1 MKFIIL
7 ILSLFLFSVSSYSQ
21 NNTKSNVEFTSDS
34 LEVDENKNLMI
45 ASGNVI
51 IKSEKETIKA
61 DNVKYDKS
69 LDKATASGNISIISY
84 DGTIIETSEII
95 LTNEFKDILALTL
108 FTKFKDNSKLKA
120 SRLSKT
126 SDRSVFFNGEYTPCN
141 CDFKN
146 GEKPVWQLNSSE
158 VTHDKL
164 EKMIYFKNVVLK
176 IMDYPLFYI
185 PYLSTP
191 DPLVRR
197 KSGFLMPSIGYSNR
211 NGLETTIPYYFTTE
225 NESWDSTF
233 TNHFKGKNGYINQLN
248 VRKKYLSGF
257 LETNLFQGQVDTN
270 NDDEDQVFSGN
281 LYFDGKLE
289 SNWNINA
296 SGKYSDQDTF
306 MRRYNFDN
314 SSKYKNYIKTNKV
327 SNNSFSEIEWYKYTN
342 LEIDTKNN
350 QPKLQP
356 SIKHKVFLNDKNINS
371 AISLN
376 AHEIKDDEGYDI
388 QRWSGSGILEH
399 KINNKFIDFMLSAET
414 GLDLYAIK
422 NRPSSDTNNNKYL
435 DRLSLGVSVLSKKDF
450 IFNIGQHDLL
460 MTPKVQIVSMHSTNR
475 KNDVPNRDSS
485 DFRIDHANLF
495 LINQYQGRDN
505 IQTNQRLNF
514 GIDNDLDTD
523 IGSFSFF
530 FGQSQKIGGTNQNII
545 DTTSDR
551 QSDFITEIQWMSSK
565 EFNLSYNA
573 LLDHHNLETNYTS
586 IELSGEYSNFSY
598 NLIHRSV
605 DKNLISDNS
614 DREEIQFSI
623 GKKIDNWKISYT
635 NKYDLNNNDSELIE
649 EEILLDYVG
658 EYMFQDC
665 LSLKLSYKNKDGA
678 PDRDIL
684 PENSIFL
691 TLSLKNLGDYGLN
704 SLF

>member
-1 MKFIIL
+1 MKIIIL
-7 ILSLFLFSVSSYSQ
+7 ILSLFLFSVPSYSKE
-21 NNTKSNVEFTSDS
+21 NTEKNVEFTSDS
-34 LEVDENKNLMI
+34 VEVDEKKNLMI
-45 ASGNVI
+45 ARGNVI

-61 DNVKYDKS
+61 DSVKYDKV
-69 LDKATASGNISIISY
+69 LDKATASGNIIIINN
-84 DGTIIETSEII
+84 DGTIIETSEIT
-95 LTNEFKDILALTL
+95 LTNEFKNILALTL
-108 FTKFKDNSKLKA
+108 FSKFKDNSKLKA
-120 SRLSKT
+120 SKLSKT
-126 SDRSVFFNGEYTPCN
+126 SDISIFFNGEYTPCD

-191 DPLVRR
+191 DPSVRR
-197 KSGFLMPSIGYSNR
+197 KSGFLTPSIGYSNR

-225 NESWDSTF
+225 DESWDSTF

-270 NDDEDQVFSGN
+270 NEDEDQVFAGN

-314 SSKYKNYIKTNKV
+314 SSKYKNFIKTNKI

-342 LEIDTKNN
+342 LEVDSKNN
-350 QPKLQP
+350 QPNLQP
-356 SIKHKVFLNDKNINS
+356 SIKHKGFFNDKNINS
-371 AISLN
+371 EISLN

-399 KINNKFIDFMLSAET
+399 KVNNKFIDLMFSAET

-422 NRPSSDTNNNKYL
+422 NRPSTDTNNNKYL

-523 IGSFSFF
+523 IGSFSLF

-565 EFNLSYNA
+565 KFNLSYNA

-605 DKNLISDNS
+605 NKNLISDNS

-665 LSLKLSYKNKDGA
+665 LSVKLSYKNKDGA

>member
-7 ILSLFLFSVSSYSQ
+7 ILSFFLFSVSSYSQ
-21 NNTKSNVEFTSDS
+21 DNSKSNVEFTSDS

-45 ASGNVI
+45 ARGNVV
-51 IKSEKETIKA
+51 IKSKKETIKA
-61 DNVKYDKS
+61 DSVKYDKS
-69 LDKATASGNISIISY
+69 SDKAIASGNISIISN
-84 DGTIIETSEII
+84 DGTIIETSEIT

-120 SRLSKT
+120 SRLLKT
-126 SDRSVFFNGEYTPCN
+126 LDRSVFFNGEYTPCN

-146 GEKPVWQLNSSE
+146 GEKPVWQINSSE

-176 IMDYPLFYI
+176 IMDYPVFYI
-185 PYLSTP
+185 PYMSTP
-191 DPLVRR
+191 DPSVRR
-197 KSGFLMPSIGYSNR
+197 KSGFLSPSIGYSNR
-211 NGLETTIPYYFTTE
+211 NGLETTIPYYFITKDK
-225 NESWDSTF
+225 SWDTTF
-233 TNHFKGKNGYINQLN
+233 TNHFKGKNGYVNQLN
-248 VRKKYLSGF
+248 VRKKNQSSSI
-257 LETNLFQGQVDTN
+257 ETNLFQGRVETN
-270 NDDEDQVFSGN
+270 NDDQDKVFAGN

-289 SNWNINA
+289 SNWYVNA
-296 SGKYSDQDTF
+296 SGKYTDQDTF

-314 SSKYKNYIKTNKV
+314 STSYKSFIKTNKV
-327 SNNSFSEIEWYKYTN
+327 TDNSFSEIEWYKYKN
-342 LEIDTKNN
+342 LEVDSNIN
-350 QPKLQP
+350 QPNLQP
-356 SIKHKVFLNDKNINS
+356 SIKHKIFLNHKNINS
-371 AISLN
+371 EISLN

-399 KINNKFIDFMLSAET
+399 KVENKFVDLTLSAET

-422 NRPSSDTNNNKYL
+422 NRPSSDNNDNKYL
-435 DRLSLGVSVLSKKDF
+435 DRLSLGVSLLSKKDF
-450 IFNIGQHDLL
+450 IFNIGKHDLL

-495 LINQYQGRDN
+495 LINHYQGRDN

-514 GIDNDLDTD
+514 GVDNDLNTD
-523 IGSFSFF
+523 IGYFSLF

-545 DTTSDR
+545 DSSSDR
-551 QSDFITEIQWMSSK
+551 QSDFITEIQWMNSK

-573 LLDHHNLETNYTS
+573 HLDHHNLYANYTS
-586 IELSGEYSNFSY
+586 LELSGEYSNFYY

-605 DKNLISDNS
+605 NKNLISDNT
-614 DREEIQFSI
+614 DREEILFSI
-623 GKKIDNWKISYT
+623 GKKIDNWKLSYT
-635 NKYDLNNNDSELIE
+635 NKYDLKDNEAELIE
-649 EEILLDYVG
+649 EEINLDYVG

-665 LSLKLSYKNKDGA
+665 LSVKLSYKNKDGA

-691 TLSLKNLGDYGLN
+691 TLSLKNLGDYGFN